1 MLDQG
6 TYQARAFSLSYRPFF
21 ATQTADVTT
30 HPACTQ
36 LHQSHQEIE
45 GNLSVT
51 LFYLYEYAL
60 CAHRKLIFYKRNWL

>member
-6 TYQARAFSLSYRPFF
+6 TYQAQAFSLSCRPFF

-30 HPACTQ
+30 HPAWSTQ
-36 LHQSHQEIE
+36 LRQSHQEIE

-51 LFYLYEYAL
+51 LFYLYKCAL
-60 CAHRKLIFYKRNWL
+60 CAYRKLNFHRRN